1 MKSTYLFILFLSIHF
16 ISYGQVFIDTDIY
29 VDHTANLYIA
39 ANNTEFHTGTILT
52 ARGEDYGVVSFAPN
66 AGWSNADHNSH
77 VNGFVRMYNEERFS
91 FPIGHDGIFQP
102 VQILRTDTHSLVDF
116 SFSNVP
122 HDKLSTEKGIQQV
135 SDQFYW
141 TVVGEQ
147 PAQISLSWN
156 AFSNLDRLTDNNID
170 QLIIVGFDGTTWRTI
185 ESEIDPIS
193 FDEGSSSSLL
203 SGSITSKNPIFLEG
217 YEAFTL
223 ASKGDTLNIN
233 VSQGFTPNGDGN
245 NDTWFIEN
253 IENYPN
259 AKIKVYSRW
268 GREVFVS
275 NGNYQNNWNGRY
287 KDNEETLPDGS
298 YAYTIDLDGDGT
310 MDIAGWIYITE

>member
-1 MKSTYLFILFLSIHF
+1 MKPTNLSVLFFSVSL
-16 ISYGQVFIDTDIY
+16 ISYSQVFIDTDIY
-29 VDHTANLYIA
+29 VDHTANLHIA

-52 ARGEDYGVVSFAPN
+52 ARGDDYGVVSFASN
-66 AGWSNADHNSH
+66 AGWQKADHNSH
-77 VNGFVRMYNEERFS
+77 VNGFVRMHNEAAFT
-91 FPIGHDGIFQP
+91 FPVGHAGVLQP
-102 VQILRTDTHSLVDF
+102 VHILRTDLHSLVDF
-116 SFSNVP
+116 SFSNIP
-122 HDKLSTEKGIQQV
+122 HNNLSTETGVDQV

-141 TVVGEQ
+141 TIIGEK
-147 PAQISLSWN
+147 PAQVSLSWN
-156 AFSNLDRLTDNNID
+156 AFSNLDRLTDNNLA
-170 QLIIVGFDGTTWRTI
+170 QLVIVGFDGTTWRTI
-185 ESEIDPIS
+185 ESEVDPVS
-193 FDEGSSSSLL
+193 FNEGSNSSLL

-223 ASKGDTLNIN
+223 ASKGDELNIN

-259 AKIKVYSRW
+259 AKIRVYSRW
-268 GREVFVS
+268 GREVFLS
-275 NGNYQNNWNGRY
+275 NANYQNDWKGTY
-287 KDNEETLPDGS
+287 KNNTEALPDGS